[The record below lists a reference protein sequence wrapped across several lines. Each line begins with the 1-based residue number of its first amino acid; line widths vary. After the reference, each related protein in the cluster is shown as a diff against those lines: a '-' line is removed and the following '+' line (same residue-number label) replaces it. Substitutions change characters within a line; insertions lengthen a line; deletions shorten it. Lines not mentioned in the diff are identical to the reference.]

1 MKASP
6 VQSVVRCWLLT
17 EVMLVKKLVFG
28 DWLTQQIALS
38 NVSDLLPSGLTAI
51 DPGRGQ
57 KMPAN

>member
-1 MKASP
+1 
-6 VQSVVRCWLLT
+6 
-17 EVMLVKKLVFG
+17 VMLVKKLVFG